1 MALWH
6 DGVLFCVAS
15 LWLPLTVAI
24 NSLVDMHKATDLV
37 RKVGISLWE
46 SPSLP
51 SELETRLGAPAPLMV
66 SWYHPLRYTKQMTVI
81 KIINMDGDYPSLTMY
96 RELCYAPNI
105 SFSLHNPV
113 R

>member
-81 KIINMDGDYPSLTMY
+81 KIINMDGAYPSLTMY

>member
-1 MALWH
+1 MAIWH
-6 DGVLFCVAS
+6 VGVLFCVGS

-24 NSLVDMHKATDLV
+24 NSLVDVHKATDLV

-51 SELETRLGAPAPLMV
+51 SELETHLGAPAPLMV
-66 SWYHPLRYTKQMTVI
+66 DRYHPLRCTKQMTVM
-81 KIINMDGDYPSLTMY
+81 KITNMDGAYPLLAVY

-113 R
+113 K